1 MYLGTP
7 TTRAC
12 FNNRSHPHYKM
23 ASSSSSGVDG
33 GMNRLK
39 SYKNKG
45 LDVEELRRR
54 RETEEIQL
62 RRSKRDEEVRGL

>member
-1 MYLGTP
+1 MWP
-7 TTRAC
+7 
-12 FNNRSHPHYKM
+12 NNRPHLHYKM